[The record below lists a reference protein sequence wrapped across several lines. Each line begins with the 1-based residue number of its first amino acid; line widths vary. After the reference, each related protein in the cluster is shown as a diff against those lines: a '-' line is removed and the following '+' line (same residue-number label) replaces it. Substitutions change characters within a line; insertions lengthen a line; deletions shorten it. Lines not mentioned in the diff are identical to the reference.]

1 MERLYRKGAP
11 FMSTT
16 IEKMISHTLPAIP
29 IRLPVIF
36 PQMHATVD
44 ISRQSSMKTV
54 ESVAGGDRSI
64 FILIQKDPAVNAPEA
79 EDVYPVGVIARVKQS
94 VRTPDKQMRL
104 VLEGVARGEMTSF
117 VRNAKGGI
125 VCDVIEK
132 TYILPENGGVRGEA
146 LIRRVMEVFEGYSK
160 FVPKLSKD
168 TFLNIRTIRDVGL
181 LADYMAANLIYK
193 PEDKLAIL
201 NEFDPMHRLEILLSV
216 LEKETEVLKMEDSL
230 YKKTREQ
237 MERQQ
242 QEFFL
247 REQMKVIQGE
257 LGVAEDLGGENA
269 ELAEAIAKLKCSEE
283 VREKLNKDLHRL
295 SAMPFGAPEATVLRG
310 YLDVCLEL
318 PWGVYTK
325 DRLDIVRAEKILNED
340 HDGMEKV
347 KERILEYLAVKQL
360 SPGLNGQIL
369 CLVGAPGVG
378 KTSIGA
384 SIARALNRKYVRM
397 SLGGV
402 RDEADIRGHRKT
414 YIGSMP
420 GRIVNAIK
428 LSGSMNPLI
437 VLDEIDKLT
446 HDAHGDPASALLEVL
461 DTEQNHAF
469 RDHYLELPLDL
480 TDCIFIATANT
491 LDTIPRA
498 LLDRMEVIQLPS
510 YTDNEKISIA
520 QNHLIPKQMKRHGL
534 NKRKLTVTDDALREM
549 IISYT
554 HESGVRNLER
564 TIATLCRKV
573 AKKIADGENAKIKVD
588 AGDLVSFLG
597 RHKYKRELPSTVSE
611 VGVVNGLAWT
621 ELGGEMLK
629 AEVLILP
636 GSGKIELT
644 GLLGDVMKESAHAA
658 ISLIRSR
665 ADRFRVQNPAF
676 YKECDVHIHF
686 PEGAVPKDGPSAGIT
701 VTTAMISALSGIPV
715 KSDVA
720 MTGEI
725 TLRGKVLPIGGLREK
740 TMAAYT
746 AGIRTV
752 VIPADNYDDL
762 EDIDKVVR
770 KELTFLPC
778 STIDEVLAVALDRE
792 NTGALVAGATVPYYD
807 NSVASTSVQV

>member
-1 MERLYRKGAP
+1 
-11 FMSTT
+11 MSTT
-16 IEKMISHTLPAIP
+16 IEKLISHTLPAIP
-29 IRLPVIF
+29 LRMPVVF
-36 PQMHATVD
+36 PQILSTVD
-44 ISRQSSMKTV
+44 IARKPSMKTV
-54 ESVAGGDRSI
+54 EQVVNTDRKI
-64 FILIQKDPAVNAPEA
+64 FLLFQKDPSVDVPQS
-79 EDVYPVGVIARVKQS
+79 EDVYSVGVIANIKQS
-94 VRTPDKQMRL
+94 IRTPDKQMRL
-104 VLEGVARGEMTSF
+104 VLEGVSRGEVISF
-117 VRNAKGGI
+117 TRNQKGGI
-125 VCDVIEK
+125 VCDVIERN
-132 TYILPENGGVRGEA
+132 YLLPENGGIRGEA
-146 LIRRVMEVFEGYSK
+146 LVRRVVEVFEQYAK

-168 TFLNIRTIRDVGL
+168 TMLAVHTIREPGL
-181 LADYMAANLIYK
+181 LADYIASNLIYK
-193 PEDKLAIL
+193 SEDKVEIL
-201 NEFDPMHRLEILLSV
+201 SAFEPIHRLETLLKV
-216 LEKETEVLKMEDSL
+216 LERECEVLRMEDSL

-247 REQMKVIQGE
+247 REQMKVIQNE
-257 LGVAEDLGGENA
+257 LGVGDDYGGEFA
-269 ELAEAIAKLKCSEE
+269 EIGHAIDVLPCSDE
-283 VREKLNKDLHRL
+283 VREKLHKELHRL
-295 SAMPFGAPEATVLRG
+295 SSMPFGAPEATVLRG

-325 DRLDIVRAEKILNED
+325 DRLDIVRAEKVLNED
-340 HDGMEKV
+340 HDGLDKV

-360 SPGLNGQIL
+360 SPNLNGQIL

-384 SIARALNRKYVRM
+384 SIARAIGRKYVRM

-446 HDAHGDPASALLEVL
+446 RDAHGDPASALLEVL

-520 QNHLIPKQMKRHGL
+520 KNHLIPKQLKRHGL
-534 NKRKLTVTDDALREM
+534 NKRKLTVTNDALRDM
-549 IISYT
+549 IVYYT
-554 HESGVRNLER
+554 RESGVRNLER
-564 TIATLCRKV
+564 TIASLCRKV
-573 AKKIADGENAKIKVD
+573 AKKIADGEARRIRVD
-588 AGDLVSFLG
+588 SSHLIPILG
-597 RHKYKRELPSTVSE
+597 RHKFKREPISAVSE

-621 ELGGEMLK
+621 ELGGELLK

-665 ADRFRVQNPAF
+665 AEQYSIINPMF
-676 YKECDVHIHF
+676 YKECDIHIHF

-701 VTTAMISALSGIPV
+701 VTTAMISALSDVPV

-752 VIPADNYDDL
+752 IIPADNYDDL
-762 EDIDKVVR
+762 EDIDKTVR
-770 KELTFLPC
+770 SELTFVPVRD
-778 STIDEVLAVALDRE
+778 IDEVLSVALDTKE
-792 NTGALVAGATVPYYD
+792 KNTLVASAPLHSFNNVM
-807 NSVASTSVQV
+807 TSAQV